1 MAKIPKRSP
10 STLAEFKTNILT
22 LRTKLEQI
30 EYLSLIIVNLQDEDE
45 RLCIYGEEYEKNRAN
60 CDEHIQEMTVFA
72 KDKIKNLGVRPVKW
86 IEYPIVSSVSQYNEL
101 KGSFKND
108 SKLMEWVKWLLSNIE
123 HSVGDYNSTL
133 LEWKFNDRVIRQFEL
148 DSHDKGTTN
157 LHNQDEEYIK
167 FIRQWGNAQQL
178 DDDFVDHLERQLKIL
193 SIVVPPNKS
202 KIYSFENSIKKSIG
216 KTSPITFFI
225 DEQIKEGEEVW
236 KEAWIKLYN
245 LADIKNT
252 KKENLAL
259 HNLGEKNFYLRRE
272 MKQTSK
278 NIDHAI
284 EYQEDGALTSKTVS
298 RQDFG
303 SMFRRA
309 MKISRTQSDSPK

>member
-1 MAKIPKRSP
+1 MTKIPKVSP
-10 STLAEFKTNILT
+10 STLAELKTNILT

-30 EYLSLIIVNLQDEDE
+30 EYLSVVLLDLQDEDG
-45 RLCIYGEEYEKNRAN
+45 RWVTYGEEYEKNRAN
-60 CDEHIQEMTVFA
+60 CEELIQEMTVFA
-72 KDKIKNLGVRPVKW
+72 KNKIKNLGGRPIKW
-86 IEYPIVSSVSQYNEL
+86 IEYPIVSSIGQYNEV
-101 KGSFKND
+101 KESFKD
-108 SKLMEWVKWLLSNIE
+108 DGKLLEWVKWLLSNIE
-123 HSVGDYNSTL
+123 HHVRKSSTF
-133 LEWKFNDRVIRQFEL
+133 LERKFNDRVLRQLFL
-148 DSHDKGTTN
+148 DSTDKG
-157 LHNQDEEYIK
+157 EEYQK
-167 FIRQWGNAQQL
+167 FVMRWGDAQNL
-178 DDDFVDHLERQLKIL
+178 DDDFEDYLVRQLKVL
-193 SIVVPPNKS
+193 SLVAPSNTPRNNFID
-202 KIYSFENSIKKSIG
+202 NSGKKSIG

-284 EYQEDGALTSKTVS
+284 EYQEDGALTFKTVS

>member
-1 MAKIPKRSP
+1 MTKIPKVSP
-10 STLAEFKTNILT
+10 STLAELKTNILT

-30 EYLSLIIVNLQDEDE
+30 EYLSVVLLDFQDEDG
-45 RLCIYGEEYEKNRAN
+45 RWVTYGEEYAKNKAN
-60 CDEHIQEMTVFA
+60 CEELIQEMTVFA
-72 KDKIKNLGVRPVKW
+72 KNKIKNLGGRPIKW
-86 IEYPIVSSVSQYNEL
+86 IEYPIVSSIGQYNEV
-101 KGSFKND
+101 KESFKD
-108 SKLMEWVKWLLSNIE
+108 DGKLQEWVKWLLSNIE
-123 HSVGDYNSTL
+123 HHVRKSSSF
-133 LEWKFNDRVIRQFEL
+133 LERKFNDRVLRQLFL
-148 DSHDKGTTN
+148 DSTDKG
-157 LHNQDEEYIK
+157 EEYQK
-167 FIRQWGNAQQL
+167 FVKRWGDAQNL
-178 DDDFVDHLERQLKIL
+178 EGDFEDYLERQLKVL
-193 SIVVPPNKS
+193 SLVAPSNTPRNNFIN
-202 KIYSFENSIKKSIG
+202 NSGKKSIG

-284 EYQEDGALTSKTVS
+284 EYQEDGALTFKTVS

>member
-1 MAKIPKRSP
+1 MTKISKVSP
-10 STLAEFKTNILT
+10 STLAELKTNILT

-30 EYLSLIIVNLQDEDE
+30 EYLSVVLLDFQDEDG
-45 RLCIYGEEYEKNRAN
+45 RWVTYGEEYEKNKAN
-60 CDEHIQEMTVFA
+60 CEELIQEMTVFA
-72 KDKIKNLGVRPVKW
+72 KNKIKNLGGRPIKW
-86 IEYPIVSSVSQYNEL
+86 IEYPIVSSIGQYNEV
-101 KGSFKND
+101 KESFKD
-108 SKLMEWVKWLLSNIE
+108 DGKLLEWVKWLLSNIE
-123 HSVGDYNSTL
+123 HHVLKSSSF
-133 LEWKFNDRVIRQFEL
+133 LERTFNDRVLRQLTL
-148 DSHDKGTTN
+148 DSKDKG
-157 LHNQDEEYIK
+157 EEYQK
-167 FIRQWGNAQQL
+167 FVKRWGDAQNL
-178 DDDFVDHLERQLKIL
+178 EGDFEDYLERQLKVL
-193 SIVVPPNKS
+193 SLVAPSNTPRNNFID
-202 KIYSFENSIKKSIG
+202 NSGKKSIG

>member
-1 MAKIPKRSP
+1 MTKIPKVSP
-10 STLAEFKTNILT
+10 STLAELKTNILT

-30 EYLSLIIVNLQDEDE
+30 EYLSVVILDLQNEDG
-45 RLCIYGEEYEKNRAN
+45 RWVTYGEEYEKNKAN
-60 CDEHIQEMTVFA
+60 CEELIQEMTVFA
-72 KDKIKNLGVRPVKW
+72 KNKIKNLGGRPIKW
-86 IEYPIVSSVSQYNEL
+86 IEYPIVSSIGQYNEV
-101 KGSFKND
+101 KESFKD
-108 SKLMEWVKWLLSNIE
+108 DGKLLEWVKWLLSNIE
-123 HSVGDYNSTL
+123 HHVLKSSSF
-133 LEWKFNDRVIRQFEL
+133 LERTFNDRVLRQLTL
-148 DSHDKGTTN
+148 DSKDKG
-157 LHNQDEEYIK
+157 EEYRK
-167 FIRQWGNAQQL
+167 FVMRWGDAQNL
-178 DDDFVDHLERQLKIL
+178 DDDFEDYLERQLKVL
-193 SIVVPPNKS
+193 SLVAPSNTPRNNFID
-202 KIYSFENSIKKSIG
+202 NSGKKSIG

-284 EYQEDGALTSKTVS
+284 AYQEDGALTFKTVS

>member
-1 MAKIPKRSP
+1 MTKIPKVSP
-10 STLAEFKTNILT
+10 STLAELKTNILT

-30 EYLSLIIVNLQDEDE
+30 EYLSVVLLDFQDEDG
-45 RLCIYGEEYEKNRAN
+45 RWVTYGEEYEKNKAN
-60 CDEHIQEMTVFA
+60 CEELIQEMTVFA
-72 KDKIKNLGVRPVKW
+72 KNKIKNLGGRPIKW
-86 IEYPIVSSVSQYNEL
+86 IEYPIVSSIGQYNEV
-101 KGSFKND
+101 KESFKD
-108 SKLMEWVKWLLSNIE
+108 DGKLLEWVKWLLSNIE
-123 HSVGDYNSTL
+123 HHVLKSSSF
-133 LEWKFNDRVIRQFEL
+133 LERTFNDRVLRQLTL
-148 DSHDKGTTN
+148 DSKDKG
-157 LHNQDEEYIK
+157 EEYRK
-167 FIRQWGNAQQL
+167 FVMRWGDAQNL
-178 DDDFVDHLERQLKIL
+178 DDDFEDYLERQLKVL
-193 SIVVPPNKS
+193 SLVAPSNTPRNNFID
-202 KIYSFENSIKKSIG
+202 NSGKKSIG

-284 EYQEDGALTSKTVS
+284 AYQEDGALTFKTVS

>member
-1 MAKIPKRSP
+1 MTKIPKVSP
-10 STLAEFKTNILT
+10 STLAELKTNILT

-30 EYLSLIIVNLQDEDE
+30 EYLSVVLLDFQDEDG
-45 RLCIYGEEYEKNRAN
+45 RWVTYGEEYEKNKAN
-60 CDEHIQEMTVFA
+60 CEELIQEMTVFA
-72 KDKIKNLGVRPVKW
+72 KNKIKNLGGRPIKW
-86 IEYPIVSSVSQYNEL
+86 IEYPIVSSIGQYNEV
-101 KGSFKND
+101 KESFKD
-108 SKLMEWVKWLLSNIE
+108 DGKLLVWVKWLLSNIE
-123 HSVGDYNSTL
+123 HHVLKSSSF
-133 LEWKFNDRVIRQFEL
+133 LERTFNDRVLRQLTL
-148 DSHDKGTTN
+148 DSKDKG
-157 LHNQDEEYIK
+157 EEYQK
-167 FIRQWGNAQQL
+167 FVKRWGDAQNL
-178 DDDFVDHLERQLKIL
+178 EGDFEDYLERQLKVL
-193 SIVVPPNKS
+193 SLVAPSNTPRNNFID
-202 KIYSFENSIKKSIG
+202 NSGKKSIG

-284 EYQEDGALTSKTVS
+284 EYQEDGALTFKTVS

>member
-1 MAKIPKRSP
+1 MTKIPKVSP
-10 STLAEFKTNILT
+10 STLAELKTNILT

-30 EYLSLIIVNLQDEDE
+30 EYLSVVLLDFQDEDG
-45 RLCIYGEEYEKNRAN
+45 RWVTYGEEYEKNKAN
-60 CDEHIQEMTVFA
+60 CEELIQEMTVFA
-72 KDKIKNLGVRPVKW
+72 KNKIKNLGGRPIKW
-86 IEYPIVSSVSQYNEL
+86 IEYPIVSSIGQYNEV
-101 KGSFKND
+101 KESFKD
-108 SKLMEWVKWLLSNIE
+108 DGKLLEWVKWLLSNIE
-123 HSVGDYNSTL
+123 HHVLKSSSF
-133 LEWKFNDRVIRQFEL
+133 LERTFNDRVLRQLTL
-148 DSHDKGTTN
+148 DSKDKG
-157 LHNQDEEYIK
+157 EEYQK
-167 FIRQWGNAQQL
+167 FVKRWGDAQNL
-178 DDDFVDHLERQLKIL
+178 EGDFEDYLERQLKVL
-193 SIVVPPNKS
+193 SLVAPSNTPRNNFID
-202 KIYSFENSIKKSIG
+202 NSGKKSIG

-284 EYQEDGALTSKTVS
+284 EYQEDAALT
-298 RQDFG
+298 F
-303 SMFRRA
+303 
-309 MKISRTQSDSPK
+309 

>member
-1 MAKIPKRSP
+1 MTKISKVSP
-10 STLAEFKTNILT
+10 STLAELKTNILT

-30 EYLSLIIVNLQDEDE
+30 EYLSVVLLDFQDEDG
-45 RLCIYGEEYEKNRAN
+45 RWVTYGEEYEKNKAN
-60 CDEHIQEMTVFA
+60 CEELIQEMTVFA
-72 KDKIKNLGVRPVKW
+72 KNKIKNLGGRPIKW
-86 IEYPIVSSVSQYNEL
+86 IEYPIVSSIGQYNEV
-101 KGSFKND
+101 KESFKD
-108 SKLMEWVKWLLSNIE
+108 DGKLLEWVKWLLSNIE
-123 HSVGDYNSTL
+123 HHVLKSSSF
-133 LEWKFNDRVIRQFEL
+133 LERTFNDRVLRQLTL
-148 DSHDKGTTN
+148 DSKDKG
-157 LHNQDEEYIK
+157 EEYQK
-167 FIRQWGNAQQL
+167 FVKRWGDAQNL
-178 DDDFVDHLERQLKIL
+178 EGDFEDYLERQLKVL
-193 SIVVPPNKS
+193 SLVAPSNTLRNNFID
-202 KIYSFENSIKKSIG
+202 NSGKKSIG

-284 EYQEDGALTSKTVS
+284 AYQEDGALTFKTVS

>member
-1 MAKIPKRSP
+1 MTKIPKVSP
-10 STLAEFKTNILT
+10 STLAELKTNILT

-30 EYLSLIIVNLQDEDE
+30 EYLSVVLLDFQDEDG
-45 RLCIYGEEYEKNRAN
+45 RWVTYGEEYEKNKAN
-60 CDEHIQEMTVFA
+60 CEELIQEMTVFA
-72 KDKIKNLGVRPVKW
+72 KNKIKNLGGRPIKW
-86 IEYPIVSSVSQYNEL
+86 IEYPIVSSIGQYNEV
-101 KGSFKND
+101 KESFKD
-108 SKLMEWVKWLLSNIE
+108 DGKLLEWVKWLLSNIE
-123 HSVGDYNSTL
+123 HHVRKSSSF
-133 LEWKFNDRVIRQFEL
+133 LERTFNDRVLRQLTL
-148 DSHDKGTTN
+148 DSKDKG
-157 LHNQDEEYIK
+157 EEYQK
-167 FIRQWGNAQQL
+167 FVKRWGDAQNL
-178 DDDFVDHLERQLKIL
+178 EGDFEDYLERQLKVL
-193 SIVVPPNKS
+193 SLVAPSNTPRNNFID
-202 KIYSFENSIKKSIG
+202 NSGKKSIG

-284 EYQEDGALTSKTVS
+284 GYQEDGALTFKTVS

>member
-1 MAKIPKRSP
+1 MTKISKVSP
-10 STLAEFKTNILT
+10 STLAELKTNILT

-30 EYLSLIIVNLQDEDE
+30 EYLSVVLLDFQDEDG
-45 RLCIYGEEYEKNRAN
+45 RWVTYGEEYEKNKAN
-60 CDEHIQEMTVFA
+60 CEELIQEMTVFA
-72 KDKIKNLGVRPVKW
+72 KNKIKNLGGRPIKW
-86 IEYPIVSSVSQYNEL
+86 IEYPIVSSIGQYNEV
-101 KGSFKND
+101 KESFKD
-108 SKLMEWVKWLLSNIE
+108 DGKLQEWVKWLLSNIE
-123 HSVGDYNSTL
+123 HHVLKSSSF
-133 LEWKFNDRVIRQFEL
+133 LERTFNDRVLRQLTL
-148 DSHDKGTTN
+148 DSKDKG
-157 LHNQDEEYIK
+157 EEYRK
-167 FIRQWGNAQQL
+167 FVMRWGDAQNL
-178 DDDFVDHLERQLKIL
+178 DDDFEDYLERQLKVL
-193 SIVVPPNKS
+193 SLVAPSNTPRNNFID
-202 KIYSFENSIKKSIG
+202 NSGKKSIG

-284 EYQEDGALTSKTVS
+284 EYQEDGALTFKTVS

>member
-1 MAKIPKRSP
+1 MTKIPKVSP
-10 STLAEFKTNILT
+10 STLAELKTNILT

-30 EYLSLIIVNLQDEDE
+30 EYLSVVLLDFQDEDGKWVT
-45 RLCIYGEEYEKNRAN
+45 YGEEYEKNKAN
-60 CDEHIQEMTVFA
+60 CEELIQEMTVFA
-72 KDKIKNLGVRPVKW
+72 KNKIKNLGGRPIKW
-86 IEYPIVSSVSQYNEL
+86 IEYPIVSSIGQYNEV
-101 KGSFKND
+101 KESFKD
-108 SKLMEWVKWLLSNIE
+108 DGKLLEWVKWLLSNIE
-123 HSVGDYNSTL
+123 HHVLKSSSF
-133 LEWKFNDRVIRQFEL
+133 LERTFNDRVLRQLTL
-148 DSHDKGTTN
+148 DSKDKG
-157 LHNQDEEYIK
+157 EEYQK
-167 FIRQWGNAQQL
+167 FVKRWGDAQNL
-178 DDDFVDHLERQLKIL
+178 EGDFEDYLERQLKVL
-193 SIVVPPNKS
+193 SLVAPSNTPRNNFID
-202 KIYSFENSIKKSIG
+202 NSGKKSIG

>member
-1 MAKIPKRSP
+1 MTKISKVSP
-10 STLAEFKTNILT
+10 STLAELKTNILT

-30 EYLSLIIVNLQDEDE
+30 EYLSVVLLDFQDEDG
-45 RLCIYGEEYEKNRAN
+45 RWVTYGEEYAKNKAN
-60 CDEHIQEMTVFA
+60 CEELIQEMTVFA
-72 KDKIKNLGVRPVKW
+72 KNKIKNLGGRPIKW
-86 IEYPIVSSVSQYNEL
+86 IEYPIVSSIGQYNEV
-101 KGSFKND
+101 KESFKD
-108 SKLMEWVKWLLSNIE
+108 DGKLLEWVKWLLSNIE
-123 HSVGDYNSTL
+123 HHVLKSSSF
-133 LEWKFNDRVIRQFEL
+133 LERTFNDRVLRQLTL
-148 DSHDKGTTN
+148 DSKDKG
-157 LHNQDEEYIK
+157 EEYRK
-167 FIRQWGNAQQL
+167 FVMRWGDAQNL
-178 DDDFVDHLERQLKIL
+178 DDGFEDYLERQLKVL
-193 SIVVPPNKS
+193 SLVAPSNTPRNNFID
-202 KIYSFENSIKKSIG
+202 NSGKKSIG

-284 EYQEDGALTSKTVS
+284 AYQEDGALTFKTVS

>member
-1 MAKIPKRSP
+1 MKNRKTYIPI
-10 STLAEFKTNILT
+10 TLAELTNVT
-22 LRTKLEQI
+22 QSFSTSLEQI
-30 EYLSLIIVNLQDEDE
+30 EYLAVTILGLQKKLKQNKTNENDDNELIL
-45 RLCIYGEEYEKNRAN
+45 
-60 CDEHIQEMTVFA
+60 EMIKFA
-72 KDKIKNLGVRPVKW
+72 ENEIKNLGGRPVTWLK
-86 IEYPIVSSVSQYNEL
+86 YPLVTNVHDYNEL
-101 KGSFKND
+101 KGRLKD
-108 SKLMEWVKWLLSNIE
+108 DGKLLEWVKFQYNNIE
-123 HSVGDYNSTL
+123 RSDQEHDGIL
-133 LEWKFNDRVIRQFEL
+133 GWRFNDRVLRQAEL
-148 DSHDKGTTN
+148 DSTEKDGDD
-157 LHNQDEEYIK
+157 DEG
-167 FIRQWGNAQQL
+167 FSQL
-178 DDDFVDHLERQLKIL
+178 LWEALDLSDDFVDHLERQLKTDTDL
-193 SIVVPPNKS
+193 LTSTPENKHAS
-202 KIYSFENSIKKSIG
+202 VAESFDTPENKFFDNSGKKSIG
-216 KTSPITFFI
+216 KKSPITFFI

-284 EYQEDGALTSKTVS
+284 EYQEDGALTFKTVS